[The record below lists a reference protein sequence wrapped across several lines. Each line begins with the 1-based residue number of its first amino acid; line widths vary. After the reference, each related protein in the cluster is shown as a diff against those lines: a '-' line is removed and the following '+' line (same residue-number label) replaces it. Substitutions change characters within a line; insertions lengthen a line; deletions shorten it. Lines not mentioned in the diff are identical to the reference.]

1 LPTVRPDSSVTIDPA
16 ALRRL
21 RLEAGLSQV
30 GLAELAGG
38 DPRPEALATSPGG
51 GERRTPRLHAVT
63 ICNYERGAYRRISDR
78 SAHRLANGL
87 SRALGRAVDI
97 SEFTIDPEQ
106 AASPTQ
112 PAGIAS

>member
-1 LPTVRPDSSVTIDPA
+1 LPTLRPDSSVTIDPA

-38 DPRPEALATSPGG
+38 DPRPEARTTSPGG

-87 SRALGRAVDI
+87 SKALGRAVDLA
-97 SEFTIDPEQ
+97 EFTVNDEPDNQ
-106 AASPTQ
+106 VGMAS
-112 PAGIAS
+112 